1 MISHIDEQ
9 VPDGE
14 VHRGKSTKVLSV
26 AASVPVEFGCTT
38 LPAHRP
44 LFTNLEALWT
54 RGFCF
59 CMEAW
64 SIINFISNH
73 LSEEAGKELK
83 IPGF

>member
-26 AASVPVEFGCTT
+26 AASVPMEFGCTT

-44 LFTNLEALWT
+44 LFTNLEAL
-54 RGFCF
+54 
-59 CMEAW
+59 
-64 SIINFISNH
+64 
-73 LSEEAGKELK
+73 
-83 IPGF
+83 